1 MEALY
6 ADSEGFN
13 GVTHHV
19 DMSVIGR
26 LFVPDYDCQSQGN
39 GKFRLCRQ
47 QRSFAQIA
55 DATNLRDNILSESF
69 GIGAIRDIDV
79 PEELA
84 AAGINSIVADV
95 NDRVIYFEYAEGI
108 MWVTGFG
115 ILYAAY
121 EPDLPEW
128 YRLEPIED
136 HWYFYRVV
144 S

>member
-1 MEALY
+1 MRIRKVLMALLIMLTCLSLAGCSFPITIARAKAMANSDF
-6 ADSEGFN
+6 ADNRE
-13 GVTHHV
+13 V
-19 DMSVIGR
+19 
-26 LFVPDYDCQSQGN
+26 
-39 GKFRLCRQ
+39 
-47 QRSFAQIA
+47 FAQIA

-115 ILYAAY
+115 ILYAAD

>member
-1 MEALY
+1 MANSDF
-6 ADSEGFN
+6 ADNRE
-13 GVTHHV
+13 V
-19 DMSVIGR
+19 
-26 LFVPDYDCQSQGN
+26 
-39 GKFRLCRQ
+39 
-47 QRSFAQIA
+47 FAQIA

-115 ILYAAY
+115 ILYAAD